1 MLAFFEEFQKKYNC
15 ISFIYSWNN
24 INESSS
30 LSSLPRIDASKL
42 YKTETI
48 SEAFQLKKI
57 SVLDTDFLKEMLEC
71 KTVFLNTIDRCAAA
85 PISISKINTLYY
97 ELLQFYKS
105 FFEENQ
111 MLTHVF
117 FPATPH
123 FAPDIILFYVSKY
136 FNKKTIILTRTDF
149 DNKYI
154 LNIDWRLPVKYE
166 DISNKNYLNN
176 YRSNSKYEF

>member
-1 MLAFFEEFQKKYNC
+1 MKFLILGVDKHYMLAFFEEFQKKYNC

-136 FNKKTIILTRTDF
+136 FNKKRGCVLE
-149 DNKYI
+149 
-154 LNIDWRLPVKYE
+154 WA
-166 DISNKNYLNN
+166 
-176 YRSNSKYEF
+176 